1 LVTDSNDVVGKWNIV
16 GAAGAWLLAGCVGLP
31 RAPVVEPLPE
41 RLPEGVRASLVEP
54 ADKAGPATLRID
66 RPPEPRKRLTLPE
79 AMAVAVLQNPRL
91 RAYQAAIDREAGKA
105 DAAFAPFL
113 PQIDVLTRG
122 IKVNENLG
130 PGAPGIVGVVLP
142 DKPDVPYSLIQTE
155 LQVQWTLYDFGR
167 TGGRWNQALSREKI
181 AGLRYARARETVAY
195 DAAAAYLQGLQTTA
209 LRVIQEEAI
218 RDAQAVLE
226 DTRARQ
232 KAGVVLRD
240 AVLRGQVQLAE
251 SREGRVLAEESEL
264 DAQAR
269 LNNVLGHDASLPIE
283 LIERDVTP
291 QLGLSLPECI
301 ELAMRQRPEVA
312 MVRETIAAASFGR
325 DAAAAELCPR
335 IYLLHGSGFVFGEN
349 IREGGQA
356 GAGIHLS
363 QPLYQGGRLR
373 AEVRAAEAEIQEAMA
388 QARVLTDAVSLDV
401 TLAYRRVT
409 AARQTIDLAR
419 PAVAEA
425 VENLRLMR
433 ERYRNGDAMPTDI
446 VDAQTALTR
455 ARQRLVSST
464 YAYQIGLARLDY
476 AMGNRPGCLLEA
488 GEVQPS
494 QPDLPAPR
502 KVPDTLPA
510 PRLAE
515 PEKVEKK

>member
-1 LVTDSNDVVGKWNIV
+1 MSV
-16 GAAGAWLLAGCVGLP
+16 GAWLLTGCAVLP
-31 RAPVVEPLPE
+31 RAPVMETLPE
-41 RLPEGVRASLVEP
+41 RLPDGVRASLVES
-54 ADKAGPATLRID
+54 ADKAGPATLRIE
-66 RPPEPRKRLTLPE
+66 RLAESRKRLTLSE
-79 AMAVAVLQNPRL
+79 AVAVAMLQNPRL
-91 RAYQAAIDREAGKA
+91 QAFQATIEREAGRA
-105 DAAFAPFL
+105 DAAFSPFL
-113 PQIDVLTRG
+113 PQIGVLTRG
-122 IKVNENLG
+122 IKVNQNIA
-130 PGAPGIVGVVLP
+130 PGAPGIVGAVLP
-142 DKPDVPYSLIQTE
+142 ERPEGPYSLVQTE
-155 LQVQWTLYDFGR
+155 LQVQWTLCDFGR
-167 TGGRWNQALSREKI
+167 TAGRWNQALSREKI
-181 AGLRYARARETVAY
+181 AALRYARARETVAY
-195 DAAAAYLQGLQTTA
+195 DAAAAYLQGLQTIA
-209 LRVIQEEAI
+209 LRVIQQEAI
-218 RDAQAVLE
+218 SDAEAVLE

-251 SREGRVLAEESEL
+251 SREGRVLAEEAEL

-269 LNNVLGHDASLPIE
+269 LNNVLGRDASLPIDQV
-283 LIERDVTP
+283 ERDVTP

-301 ELAMRQRPEVA
+301 ELAMKQRPEVA
-312 MVRETIAAASFGR
+312 MVREAIAGASWGR
-325 DAAAAELCPR
+325 DAAAAELLPK
-335 IYLLHGSGFVFGEN
+335 IYLLHGSGLVAGDN
-349 IREGGQA
+349 IREGGQT

-419 PAVAEA
+419 PAVAQA

-455 ARQRLVSST
+455 ARQRLVSAT

-488 GEVQPS
+488 AAAQPS

-502 KVPDTLPA
+502 KMPETLPA